1 MELLRDKNGLTEDE
15 FLVQY
20 KKKQY
25 EKPSLTA
32 DIVVLAKD
40 AAGTWVLLIRRKG
53 HPFLGHWA
61 LPGGFANPNEPLEQ
75 TARRELLEETGIG
88 HEQMQ
93 LVGLFSRPGRDPRG
107 WVVSAAYAASV
118 DRAATRVRA
127 GDDAGAAQWFG
138 VSPEADGLGLP
149 PLAFDHEEI
158 LRRAL
163 CTR

>member
-1 MELLRDKNGLTEDE
+1 
-15 FLVQY
+15 
-20 KKKQY
+20 
-25 EKPSLTA
+25 
-32 DIVVLAKD
+32 
-40 AAGTWVLLIRRKG
+40 
-53 HPFLGHWA
+53 
-61 LPGGFANPNEPLEQ
+61 
-75 TARRELLEETGIG
+75 
-88 HEQMQ
+88 MQ

-118 DRAATRVRA
+118 DRAATRVQA
-127 GDDAGAAQWFG
+127 GDDAGAAQWFR